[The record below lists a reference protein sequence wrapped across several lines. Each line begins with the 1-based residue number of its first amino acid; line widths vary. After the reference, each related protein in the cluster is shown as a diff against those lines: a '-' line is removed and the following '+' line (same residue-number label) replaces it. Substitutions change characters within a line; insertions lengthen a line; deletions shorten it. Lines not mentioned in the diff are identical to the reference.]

1 MLLNL
6 HVKNLALIEE
16 VDVDFEKGLIVL
28 TGETGAGKSLI
39 LGSVNIALGN
49 KASKDMIRK
58 GTDYSL
64 VELTFS
70 VSETCAKQ
78 LKKYDIYMEEDNIVT
93 VTRKISEGRSISKI
107 NGETVNIKTL
117 KNVMSLLIDIHGQ
130 HDHQSLLYTKNH
142 LDILDKFAKDSILEL
157 KEKIKEEYSK
167 YTKLIKKLEE
177 FNIDEGQKAREIEF
191 AEYEVNEIESANLKP
206 EEDVQV
212 EEEFKKLSNSKEIVS
227 ALSEIYNALS
237 YETAGGLGDIINKA
251 VMDINSIKGMDEKIS
266 QFQTELYDIDNL
278 CRELTSQIYDYNSG
292 MDFNPEYV
300 REVEERLDVINHLKL
315 KYGNSIE
322 EILRY
327 KEEKEEYLE
336 KLNNMTD
343 EMESVKNQISELE
356 GTLNNLCT
364 KLSEQRKKAAKEL
377 EVLVKQALV
386 DLNFIAVEF
395 EIQITRKESIGEN
408 GFDNVEFMISTNPG
422 ESVKPLVKVA
432 SGGELSRI
440 MLAIKSILATE
451 DDIDTLIFDEID
463 TGISGQTAMKVAE
476 KMAKITHDHNQVP
489 QAGLLP
495 GALPHARFRLPGPR
509 ARHPVGDRPPHHAV
523 HRVLKIGRHHRAAP
537 GAASCARC
545 VGRPDLGRG
554 NGAASGGHHRSRLQ
568 ARAAGSRGRLGRG
581 VLRRAHRGRPLQR
594 HVRVRPAA
602 CRARGHQ
609 PAGVHAARRRGG
621 ARLQRGRHRQPGHRP
636 GRLPVRQ
643 LRAGPQ

>member
-157 KEKIKEEYSK
+157 KEKIKEEYGK

-476 KMAKITHDHNQVP
+476 KMAKISRNHQVICISHLS
-489 QAGLLP
+489 QIAAMADSHYLIKKTADENSTTTSIKKLTRQQSIEELVRINGGSGITEAGLI
-495 GALPHARFRLPGPR
+495 HATEMKDM
-509 ARHPVGDRPPHHAV
+509 ADRTKSN
-523 HRVLKIGRHHRAAP
+523 LF
-537 GAASCARC
+537 
-545 VGRPDLGRG
+545 
-554 NGAASGGHHRSRLQ
+554 
-568 ARAAGSRGRLGRG
+568 
-581 VLRRAHRGRPLQR
+581 
-594 HVRVRPAA
+594 
-602 CRARGHQ
+602 
-609 PAGVHAARRRGG
+609 
-621 ARLQRGRHRQPGHRP
+621 
-636 GRLPVRQ
+636 
-643 LRAGPQ
+643 

>member
-78 LKKYDIYMEEDNIVT
+78 LKKYDIYMEEDNIIT
-93 VTRKISEGRSISKI
+93 VTRKISEGRSVSKI

-142 LDILDKFAKDSILEL
+142 LDILDKFAKDSVLEL
-157 KEKIKEEYSK
+157 KEQIKEEYSK

-212 EEEFKKLSNSKEIVS
+212 EEKFKKLSNSKEIVS

-315 KYGNSIE
+315 KYGNNIE

-476 KMAKITHDHNQVP
+476 KMAKISRNHQVICISHLS
-489 QAGLLP
+489 QIAAMEDSHYLIKKTADENSTTTSIKKLTRQQSIEELVRINGGSGITEAGLI
-495 GALPHARFRLPGPR
+495 HATEMKDM
-509 ARHPVGDRPPHHAV
+509 ADRTKSN
-523 HRVLKIGRHHRAAP
+523 LF
-537 GAASCARC
+537 
-545 VGRPDLGRG
+545 
-554 NGAASGGHHRSRLQ
+554 
-568 ARAAGSRGRLGRG
+568 
-581 VLRRAHRGRPLQR
+581 
-594 HVRVRPAA
+594 
-602 CRARGHQ
+602 
-609 PAGVHAARRRGG
+609 
-621 ARLQRGRHRQPGHRP
+621 
-636 GRLPVRQ
+636 
-643 LRAGPQ
+643 

>member
-327 KEEKEEYLE
+327 KEDKEEYLE

-476 KMAKITHDHNQVP
+476 KMAKISRNHQVICISHLS
-489 QAGLLP
+489 QIAAMADSHYLIKKTADENSTTTSIKKLTRQQSIEELVRINGGSGITEAGLI
-495 GALPHARFRLPGPR
+495 HATEMKDM
-509 ARHPVGDRPPHHAV
+509 ADRTKSN
-523 HRVLKIGRHHRAAP
+523 LF
-537 GAASCARC
+537 
-545 VGRPDLGRG
+545 
-554 NGAASGGHHRSRLQ
+554 
-568 ARAAGSRGRLGRG
+568 
-581 VLRRAHRGRPLQR
+581 
-594 HVRVRPAA
+594 
-602 CRARGHQ
+602 
-609 PAGVHAARRRGG
+609 
-621 ARLQRGRHRQPGHRP
+621 
-636 GRLPVRQ
+636 
-643 LRAGPQ
+643 

>member
-70 VSETCAKQ
+70 VSENCAKQ

-157 KEKIKEEYSK
+157 KEQIKEEYSK

-206 EEDVQV
+206 EEDIQV

-300 REVEERLDVINHLKL
+300 REVEERLNVINHLKL

-356 GTLNNLCT
+356 VTLNNLCT

-476 KMAKITHDHNQVP
+476 KMAKISRNHQVICISHLS
-489 QAGLLP
+489 QIAAMADSHYLIKKTADENSTTTSIKKLTRQQSIEELVRINGGSGITEAGLI
-495 GALPHARFRLPGPR
+495 HATEMKDM
-509 ARHPVGDRPPHHAV
+509 ADRTKSN
-523 HRVLKIGRHHRAAP
+523 LF
-537 GAASCARC
+537 
-545 VGRPDLGRG
+545 
-554 NGAASGGHHRSRLQ
+554 
-568 ARAAGSRGRLGRG
+568 
-581 VLRRAHRGRPLQR
+581 
-594 HVRVRPAA
+594 
-602 CRARGHQ
+602 
-609 PAGVHAARRRGG
+609 
-621 ARLQRGRHRQPGHRP
+621 
-636 GRLPVRQ
+636 
-643 LRAGPQ
+643 

>member
-70 VSETCAKQ
+70 VSENCAKQ
-78 LKKYDIYMEEDNIVT
+78 LKKYDIYMEEDNIIT

-157 KEKIKEEYSK
+157 KEQIKEEYSK
-167 YTKLIKKLEE
+167 YTKLIKNLEE
-177 FNIDEGQKAREIEF
+177 FNIDEGQKARKIEF

-395 EIQITRKESIGEN
+395 EIQIKRKESIGEN

-476 KMAKITHDHNQVP
+476 KMAKISRNHQVICISHLS
-489 QAGLLP
+489 QIAAMADSHYLIKKTADENSTTTSIKKLTRQQSIEELVRINGGSGITEAGLI
-495 GALPHARFRLPGPR
+495 HATEMKDM
-509 ARHPVGDRPPHHAV
+509 ADRTKSN
-523 HRVLKIGRHHRAAP
+523 LF
-537 GAASCARC
+537 
-545 VGRPDLGRG
+545 
-554 NGAASGGHHRSRLQ
+554 
-568 ARAAGSRGRLGRG
+568 
-581 VLRRAHRGRPLQR
+581 
-594 HVRVRPAA
+594 
-602 CRARGHQ
+602 
-609 PAGVHAARRRGG
+609 
-621 ARLQRGRHRQPGHRP
+621 
-636 GRLPVRQ
+636 
-643 LRAGPQ
+643 

>member
-1 MLLNL
+1 LEIYNYLKYRKEENMLLNL

-157 KEKIKEEYSK
+157 KEQIKEEYSK

-300 REVEERLDVINHLKL
+300 RKVEERLDVINHLKL

-476 KMAKITHDHNQVP
+476 KMAKISRNHQVICISHLS
-489 QAGLLP
+489 QIAAMADSHYLIKKTADQNSTTTSIKKLTRQQSIEELVRINGGSGITEAGLI
-495 GALPHARFRLPGPR
+495 HATEMKDM
-509 ARHPVGDRPPHHAV
+509 ADRTKSN
-523 HRVLKIGRHHRAAP
+523 LF
-537 GAASCARC
+537 
-545 VGRPDLGRG
+545 
-554 NGAASGGHHRSRLQ
+554 
-568 ARAAGSRGRLGRG
+568 
-581 VLRRAHRGRPLQR
+581 
-594 HVRVRPAA
+594 
-602 CRARGHQ
+602 
-609 PAGVHAARRRGG
+609 
-621 ARLQRGRHRQPGHRP
+621 
-636 GRLPVRQ
+636 
-643 LRAGPQ
+643 

>member
-78 LKKYDIYMEEDNIVT
+78 LKKYDIYMEEDNIIT

-157 KEKIKEEYSK
+157 KEMIKEEYSK

-251 VMDINSIKGMDEKIS
+251 VMDINSIKEMDEKIS

-476 KMAKITHDHNQVP
+476 KMAKISRNHQVICISHLS
-489 QAGLLP
+489 QIAAMADSHYLIKKTADENSTTTSIKKLTRQQSIEELVRINGGSGITEAGLI
-495 GALPHARFRLPGPR
+495 HATEMKDM
-509 ARHPVGDRPPHHAV
+509 ADRTKSN
-523 HRVLKIGRHHRAAP
+523 LF
-537 GAASCARC
+537 
-545 VGRPDLGRG
+545 
-554 NGAASGGHHRSRLQ
+554 
-568 ARAAGSRGRLGRG
+568 
-581 VLRRAHRGRPLQR
+581 
-594 HVRVRPAA
+594 
-602 CRARGHQ
+602 
-609 PAGVHAARRRGG
+609 
-621 ARLQRGRHRQPGHRP
+621 
-636 GRLPVRQ
+636 
-643 LRAGPQ
+643 

>member
-157 KEKIKEEYSK
+157 KEQIKEEYSK

-300 REVEERLDVINHLKL
+300 RKVEERLDVINHLKL

-476 KMAKITHDHNQVP
+476 KMAKISRNHQVICISHLS
-489 QAGLLP
+489 QIAAMADSHYLIKKTADENSTTTSIKKLTRQQSIEELVRINGGSGITEAGLI
-495 GALPHARFRLPGPR
+495 HATEMKDM
-509 ARHPVGDRPPHHAV
+509 ADRTKSN
-523 HRVLKIGRHHRAAP
+523 LF
-537 GAASCARC
+537 
-545 VGRPDLGRG
+545 
-554 NGAASGGHHRSRLQ
+554 
-568 ARAAGSRGRLGRG
+568 
-581 VLRRAHRGRPLQR
+581 
-594 HVRVRPAA
+594 
-602 CRARGHQ
+602 
-609 PAGVHAARRRGG
+609 
-621 ARLQRGRHRQPGHRP
+621 
-636 GRLPVRQ
+636 
-643 LRAGPQ
+643 

>member
-70 VSETCAKQ
+70 VSENCAKQ

-93 VTRKISEGRSISKI
+93 VTRKISEGRSVSKI

-476 KMAKITHDHNQVP
+476 KMAKISRNHQVICISHLS
-489 QAGLLP
+489 QIAAMADSHYLIKKTADENSTTTSIKKLTRQQSIEELVRINGGSGITEAGLI
-495 GALPHARFRLPGPR
+495 HATEMKDM
-509 ARHPVGDRPPHHAV
+509 ADRTKSN
-523 HRVLKIGRHHRAAP
+523 LF
-537 GAASCARC
+537 
-545 VGRPDLGRG
+545 
-554 NGAASGGHHRSRLQ
+554 
-568 ARAAGSRGRLGRG
+568 
-581 VLRRAHRGRPLQR
+581 
-594 HVRVRPAA
+594 
-602 CRARGHQ
+602 
-609 PAGVHAARRRGG
+609 
-621 ARLQRGRHRQPGHRP
+621 
-636 GRLPVRQ
+636 
-643 LRAGPQ
+643 

>member
-70 VSETCAKQ
+70 VSENCAKQ
-78 LKKYDIYMEEDNIVT
+78 LKKYDIYMEEDNIIT

-157 KEKIKEEYSK
+157 KEQIKEEYSK

-315 KYGNSIE
+315 KYGNNIE

-451 DDIDTLIFDEID
+451 DYIDTLIFDEID

-476 KMAKITHDHNQVP
+476 KMAKISRNHQVICISHLS
-489 QAGLLP
+489 QIAAMADSHYLIKKTADENSTTTSIKKLTRRQSIEELVRINGGTGITEAGLI
-495 GALPHARFRLPGPR
+495 HATEMKDM
-509 ARHPVGDRPPHHAV
+509 ADRTKSN
-523 HRVLKIGRHHRAAP
+523 LF
-537 GAASCARC
+537 
-545 VGRPDLGRG
+545 
-554 NGAASGGHHRSRLQ
+554 
-568 ARAAGSRGRLGRG
+568 
-581 VLRRAHRGRPLQR
+581 
-594 HVRVRPAA
+594 
-602 CRARGHQ
+602 
-609 PAGVHAARRRGG
+609 
-621 ARLQRGRHRQPGHRP
+621 
-636 GRLPVRQ
+636 
-643 LRAGPQ
+643 

>member
-70 VSETCAKQ
+70 VSENCAKQ

-292 MDFNPEYV
+292 MYFNPEYV

-476 KMAKITHDHNQVP
+476 KMAKISRNHQVICISHLS
-489 QAGLLP
+489 QIAAMADSHYLIKKTADENSTTTSIKKLTRQQSIEELVRINGGSGITEAGLI
-495 GALPHARFRLPGPR
+495 HATEMKDM
-509 ARHPVGDRPPHHAV
+509 ADRTKSN
-523 HRVLKIGRHHRAAP
+523 LF
-537 GAASCARC
+537 
-545 VGRPDLGRG
+545 
-554 NGAASGGHHRSRLQ
+554 
-568 ARAAGSRGRLGRG
+568 
-581 VLRRAHRGRPLQR
+581 
-594 HVRVRPAA
+594 
-602 CRARGHQ
+602 
-609 PAGVHAARRRGG
+609 
-621 ARLQRGRHRQPGHRP
+621 
-636 GRLPVRQ
+636 
-643 LRAGPQ
+643 

>member
-70 VSETCAKQ
+70 VSENCAKQ

-157 KEKIKEEYSK
+157 KEQIKEEYSK

-364 KLSEQRKKAAKEL
+364 KLSEQRKKSAKEL

-476 KMAKITHDHNQVP
+476 KMAKISRNHQVICISHLS
-489 QAGLLP
+489 QIAAMADSHYLIKKTADENSTTTSIKKLTRQQSIEELVRINGGSGITEAGLI
-495 GALPHARFRLPGPR
+495 HATEMKDM
-509 ARHPVGDRPPHHAV
+509 ADRTKSN
-523 HRVLKIGRHHRAAP
+523 LF
-537 GAASCARC
+537 
-545 VGRPDLGRG
+545 
-554 NGAASGGHHRSRLQ
+554 
-568 ARAAGSRGRLGRG
+568 
-581 VLRRAHRGRPLQR
+581 
-594 HVRVRPAA
+594 
-602 CRARGHQ
+602 
-609 PAGVHAARRRGG
+609 
-621 ARLQRGRHRQPGHRP
+621 
-636 GRLPVRQ
+636 
-643 LRAGPQ
+643 

>member
-70 VSETCAKQ
+70 VSENCAKQ

-157 KEKIKEEYSK
+157 KEQIKEEYSK

-476 KMAKITHDHNQVP
+476 KMAKISRNHQVICISHLS
-489 QAGLLP
+489 QIAAMAGSHYLIKKTADENSTTTSIKKLTRRHSIEELVRINGGTGITEAGLI
-495 GALPHARFRLPGPR
+495 HATEMKDM
-509 ARHPVGDRPPHHAV
+509 ADRTKSN
-523 HRVLKIGRHHRAAP
+523 LF
-537 GAASCARC
+537 
-545 VGRPDLGRG
+545 
-554 NGAASGGHHRSRLQ
+554 
-568 ARAAGSRGRLGRG
+568 
-581 VLRRAHRGRPLQR
+581 
-594 HVRVRPAA
+594 
-602 CRARGHQ
+602 
-609 PAGVHAARRRGG
+609 
-621 ARLQRGRHRQPGHRP
+621 
-636 GRLPVRQ
+636 
-643 LRAGPQ
+643 

>member
-6 HVKNLALIEE
+6 RVKNLALIEE

-70 VSETCAKQ
+70 VSENCAKQ

-157 KEKIKEEYSK
+157 KEQIKEEYSK

-237 YETAGGLGDIINKA
+237 YETAGGLGDIINKT

-476 KMAKITHDHNQVP
+476 KMAKISRNHQVICISHLS
-489 QAGLLP
+489 QIAAMADSHYLIKKTADENSTTTSIKKLTRQQSIEELVRINGGSGITEAGLI
-495 GALPHARFRLPGPR
+495 HATEMKDM
-509 ARHPVGDRPPHHAV
+509 ADRTKSN
-523 HRVLKIGRHHRAAP
+523 LF
-537 GAASCARC
+537 
-545 VGRPDLGRG
+545 
-554 NGAASGGHHRSRLQ
+554 
-568 ARAAGSRGRLGRG
+568 
-581 VLRRAHRGRPLQR
+581 
-594 HVRVRPAA
+594 
-602 CRARGHQ
+602 
-609 PAGVHAARRRGG
+609 
-621 ARLQRGRHRQPGHRP
+621 
-636 GRLPVRQ
+636 
-643 LRAGPQ
+643 

>member
-70 VSETCAKQ
+70 VSENCAKQ
-78 LKKYDIYMEEDNIVT
+78 LKKYDIYMEEDNIIT
-93 VTRKISEGRSISKI
+93 VTRKISKGRSISKI

-157 KEKIKEEYSK
+157 KEQIKEEYSK

-292 MDFNPEYV
+292 MDFNSEYV

-476 KMAKITHDHNQVP
+476 KMAKISRNHQVICISHLS
-489 QAGLLP
+489 QIAAMADSHYLIKKTADENSTTTSIKKLTRQQSIEELVRINGGSGITEAGLI
-495 GALPHARFRLPGPR
+495 HATEMKDM
-509 ARHPVGDRPPHHAV
+509 ADRTTSN
-523 HRVLKIGRHHRAAP
+523 LF
-537 GAASCARC
+537 
-545 VGRPDLGRG
+545 
-554 NGAASGGHHRSRLQ
+554 
-568 ARAAGSRGRLGRG
+568 
-581 VLRRAHRGRPLQR
+581 
-594 HVRVRPAA
+594 
-602 CRARGHQ
+602 
-609 PAGVHAARRRGG
+609 
-621 ARLQRGRHRQPGHRP
+621 
-636 GRLPVRQ
+636 
-643 LRAGPQ
+643 

>member
-64 VELTFS
+64 VELSFS
-70 VSETCAKQ
+70 VSENCAKQ

-157 KEKIKEEYSK
+157 KEQIKEEYSK
-167 YTKLIKKLEE
+167 YIKLIKKLEE

-386 DLNFIAVEF
+386 DLNFIAVEY

-476 KMAKITHDHNQVP
+476 KMAKISRNHQVICISHLS
-489 QAGLLP
+489 QIAAMADSHYLIKKTADENSTTTSIKKLTRQQSIEELVRINGGSGITEAGLI
-495 GALPHARFRLPGPR
+495 HATEMKDM
-509 ARHPVGDRPPHHAV
+509 ADRTKSN
-523 HRVLKIGRHHRAAP
+523 LF
-537 GAASCARC
+537 
-545 VGRPDLGRG
+545 
-554 NGAASGGHHRSRLQ
+554 
-568 ARAAGSRGRLGRG
+568 
-581 VLRRAHRGRPLQR
+581 
-594 HVRVRPAA
+594 
-602 CRARGHQ
+602 
-609 PAGVHAARRRGG
+609 
-621 ARLQRGRHRQPGHRP
+621 
-636 GRLPVRQ
+636 
-643 LRAGPQ
+643 

>member
-78 LKKYDIYMEEDNIVT
+78 LKKYDIYMEEDNIIT
-93 VTRKISEGRSISKI
+93 VTRKISEGRSVSKI

-142 LDILDKFAKDSILEL
+142 LDILDKFAKDSVLEL
-157 KEKIKEEYSK
+157 KEQIKEEYSK

-212 EEEFKKLSNSKEIVS
+212 EEKFKKLSNSKEIVS
-227 ALSEIYNALS
+227 ALSEIYNTLS

-315 KYGNSIE
+315 KYGNNIE

-476 KMAKITHDHNQVP
+476 KMAKISRNHQVICISHLS
-489 QAGLLP
+489 QIAAMADSHYLIKKTADENSTTTSIKKLTRQQSIEELVRINGGSGITEAGLI
-495 GALPHARFRLPGPR
+495 HATEMKDM
-509 ARHPVGDRPPHHAV
+509 ADRTKSN
-523 HRVLKIGRHHRAAP
+523 LF
-537 GAASCARC
+537 
-545 VGRPDLGRG
+545 
-554 NGAASGGHHRSRLQ
+554 
-568 ARAAGSRGRLGRG
+568 
-581 VLRRAHRGRPLQR
+581 
-594 HVRVRPAA
+594 
-602 CRARGHQ
+602 
-609 PAGVHAARRRGG
+609 
-621 ARLQRGRHRQPGHRP
+621 
-636 GRLPVRQ
+636 
-643 LRAGPQ
+643 

>member
-70 VSETCAKQ
+70 VSENCAKQ

-142 LDILDKFAKDSILEL
+142 LDILDKFAKDSISEL
-157 KEKIKEEYSK
+157 KEQIKEEYSK

-336 KLNNMTD
+336 KLKNMTD

-386 DLNFIAVEF
+386 DLNFISVEF

-422 ESVKPLVKVA
+422 ESVKPLAKVA

-476 KMAKITHDHNQVP
+476 KMAKISRNHQVICISHLS
-489 QAGLLP
+489 QIAAMADSHYLIKKTADENSTTTSIKKLTRQQSIEELVRINGGSGITEAGLI
-495 GALPHARFRLPGPR
+495 HATEMKDM
-509 ARHPVGDRPPHHAV
+509 ADRTKSN
-523 HRVLKIGRHHRAAP
+523 LF
-537 GAASCARC
+537 
-545 VGRPDLGRG
+545 
-554 NGAASGGHHRSRLQ
+554 
-568 ARAAGSRGRLGRG
+568 
-581 VLRRAHRGRPLQR
+581 
-594 HVRVRPAA
+594 
-602 CRARGHQ
+602 
-609 PAGVHAARRRGG
+609 
-621 ARLQRGRHRQPGHRP
+621 
-636 GRLPVRQ
+636 
-643 LRAGPQ
+643 

>member
-70 VSETCAKQ
+70 VSENCAKQ

-356 GTLNNLCT
+356 ATLNNLCT

-476 KMAKITHDHNQVP
+476 KMAKISRNHQVICISHLS
-489 QAGLLP
+489 QIAAMADSHYLIKKTADENSTTTSIKKLTRQQSIEELVRINGGTGITEAGLI
-495 GALPHARFRLPGPR
+495 HATEMKDM
-509 ARHPVGDRPPHHAV
+509 ADRTKSN
-523 HRVLKIGRHHRAAP
+523 LF
-537 GAASCARC
+537 
-545 VGRPDLGRG
+545 
-554 NGAASGGHHRSRLQ
+554 
-568 ARAAGSRGRLGRG
+568 
-581 VLRRAHRGRPLQR
+581 
-594 HVRVRPAA
+594 
-602 CRARGHQ
+602 
-609 PAGVHAARRRGG
+609 
-621 ARLQRGRHRQPGHRP
+621 
-636 GRLPVRQ
+636 
-643 LRAGPQ
+643 

>member
-78 LKKYDIYMEEDNIVT
+78 LKKYDIYMEEDNIVI

-157 KEKIKEEYSK
+157 KEQIKEEYSK

-251 VMDINSIKGMDEKIS
+251 VIDINSIKGMDEKIS

-315 KYGNSIE
+315 KYGNNIE

-476 KMAKITHDHNQVP
+476 KMAKISRNHQVICISHLS
-489 QAGLLP
+489 QIAAMADSHYLIKKTADENSTTTSIKKLTRQQSIEELVRINGGSGITEAGLI
-495 GALPHARFRLPGPR
+495 HATEMKDM
-509 ARHPVGDRPPHHAV
+509 ADRTKSN
-523 HRVLKIGRHHRAAP
+523 LF
-537 GAASCARC
+537 
-545 VGRPDLGRG
+545 
-554 NGAASGGHHRSRLQ
+554 
-568 ARAAGSRGRLGRG
+568 
-581 VLRRAHRGRPLQR
+581 
-594 HVRVRPAA
+594 
-602 CRARGHQ
+602 
-609 PAGVHAARRRGG
+609 
-621 ARLQRGRHRQPGHRP
+621 
-636 GRLPVRQ
+636 
-643 LRAGPQ
+643 

>member
-70 VSETCAKQ
+70 VSENCAKQ

-142 LDILDKFAKDSILEL
+142 LDILDKFAKDSISEL
-157 KEKIKEEYSK
+157 KEQIKEEYSK

-251 VMDINSIKGMDEKIS
+251 VMVINSIKGMDEKIS

-476 KMAKITHDHNQVP
+476 KMAKISRNHQVICISHLS
-489 QAGLLP
+489 QIAAMADSHYLIKKTADENSTTTSIKKLTRQQSIEELLRINGGSGITEAGLI
-495 GALPHARFRLPGPR
+495 HATEMKDM
-509 ARHPVGDRPPHHAV
+509 ADRTKSN
-523 HRVLKIGRHHRAAP
+523 LF
-537 GAASCARC
+537 
-545 VGRPDLGRG
+545 
-554 NGAASGGHHRSRLQ
+554 
-568 ARAAGSRGRLGRG
+568 
-581 VLRRAHRGRPLQR
+581 
-594 HVRVRPAA
+594 
-602 CRARGHQ
+602 
-609 PAGVHAARRRGG
+609 
-621 ARLQRGRHRQPGHRP
+621 
-636 GRLPVRQ
+636 
-643 LRAGPQ
+643 

>member
-6 HVKNLALIEE
+6 HVKNLALIKE

-70 VSETCAKQ
+70 VSENCAKQ

-157 KEKIKEEYSK
+157 KEQIKEEYSK

-315 KYGNSIE
+315 KYGNNIE

-408 GFDNVEFMISTNPG
+408 GFDNVEFMISTNLG

-476 KMAKITHDHNQVP
+476 KMAKISRNHQVICISHLS
-489 QAGLLP
+489 QIAAMADSHYLIKKTADENSTTTSIKKLTRQQSIEELVRINGGSGITEAGLI
-495 GALPHARFRLPGPR
+495 HATEMKDM
-509 ARHPVGDRPPHHAV
+509 ADRTKSN
-523 HRVLKIGRHHRAAP
+523 LF
-537 GAASCARC
+537 
-545 VGRPDLGRG
+545 
-554 NGAASGGHHRSRLQ
+554 
-568 ARAAGSRGRLGRG
+568 
-581 VLRRAHRGRPLQR
+581 
-594 HVRVRPAA
+594 
-602 CRARGHQ
+602 
-609 PAGVHAARRRGG
+609 
-621 ARLQRGRHRQPGHRP
+621 
-636 GRLPVRQ
+636 
-643 LRAGPQ
+643 

>member
-78 LKKYDIYMEEDNIVT
+78 LKKYDIYMEEDNIIT

-476 KMAKITHDHNQVP
+476 KMAKISRNHQVICISHLS
-489 QAGLLP
+489 QIAAMADSHYLIKKTADENSTTTSIKKLTRQQSIEELVRINGGSGITEAGLI
-495 GALPHARFRLPGPR
+495 HATEMKDM
-509 ARHPVGDRPPHHAV
+509 ADRTKSN
-523 HRVLKIGRHHRAAP
+523 LF
-537 GAASCARC
+537 
-545 VGRPDLGRG
+545 
-554 NGAASGGHHRSRLQ
+554 
-568 ARAAGSRGRLGRG
+568 
-581 VLRRAHRGRPLQR
+581 
-594 HVRVRPAA
+594 
-602 CRARGHQ
+602 
-609 PAGVHAARRRGG
+609 
-621 ARLQRGRHRQPGHRP
+621 
-636 GRLPVRQ
+636 
-643 LRAGPQ
+643 

>member
-70 VSETCAKQ
+70 VSENCAKK
-78 LKKYDIYMEEDNIVT
+78 LKKYDIYMEEDNIIT

-157 KEKIKEEYSK
+157 KEQIKEEYSK

-315 KYGNSIE
+315 KYGNNIE

-476 KMAKITHDHNQVP
+476 KMAKISRNHQVICISHLS
-489 QAGLLP
+489 QIAAMADSHYLIKKTADENSTTTSIKKLTRRQSIEELVRINGGTGITEAGLI
-495 GALPHARFRLPGPR
+495 HATEMKDM
-509 ARHPVGDRPPHHAV
+509 ADRTKSN
-523 HRVLKIGRHHRAAP
+523 LF
-537 GAASCARC
+537 
-545 VGRPDLGRG
+545 
-554 NGAASGGHHRSRLQ
+554 
-568 ARAAGSRGRLGRG
+568 
-581 VLRRAHRGRPLQR
+581 
-594 HVRVRPAA
+594 
-602 CRARGHQ
+602 
-609 PAGVHAARRRGG
+609 
-621 ARLQRGRHRQPGHRP
+621 
-636 GRLPVRQ
+636 
-643 LRAGPQ
+643 

>member
-70 VSETCAKQ
+70 VSENCAKQ

-377 EVLVKQALV
+377 KVLVKQALV

-476 KMAKITHDHNQVP
+476 KMAKISRNHQVICISHLS
-489 QAGLLP
+489 QIAAMADSHYLIKKTADENSTTTSIKKLTRQQSIEELVRINGGSGITEAGLI
-495 GALPHARFRLPGPR
+495 HATEMKDM
-509 ARHPVGDRPPHHAV
+509 ADRTKSN
-523 HRVLKIGRHHRAAP
+523 LF
-537 GAASCARC
+537 
-545 VGRPDLGRG
+545 
-554 NGAASGGHHRSRLQ
+554 
-568 ARAAGSRGRLGRG
+568 
-581 VLRRAHRGRPLQR
+581 
-594 HVRVRPAA
+594 
-602 CRARGHQ
+602 
-609 PAGVHAARRRGG
+609 
-621 ARLQRGRHRQPGHRP
+621 
-636 GRLPVRQ
+636 
-643 LRAGPQ
+643 

>member
-58 GTDYSL
+58 GTNYSL

-70 VSETCAKQ
+70 VSENCAKQ

-93 VTRKISEGRSISKI
+93 VIRKISEGRSISKI

-142 LDILDKFAKDSILEL
+142 LDILDKFARDYILEL
-157 KEKIKEEYSK
+157 KEQIKEEYSK

-251 VMDINSIKGMDEKIS
+251 VMDINSIKEMDEKIS

-356 GTLNNLCT
+356 VTLNNLCT

-476 KMAKITHDHNQVP
+476 KMAKISRNHQVICISHLS
-489 QAGLLP
+489 QIAAMADSHYLIKKTADENSTTTSIKKLTRQQSIEELVRINGGSGITEAGLI
-495 GALPHARFRLPGPR
+495 HATEMKDM
-509 ARHPVGDRPPHHAV
+509 ADRTKSN
-523 HRVLKIGRHHRAAP
+523 LF
-537 GAASCARC
+537 
-545 VGRPDLGRG
+545 
-554 NGAASGGHHRSRLQ
+554 
-568 ARAAGSRGRLGRG
+568 
-581 VLRRAHRGRPLQR
+581 
-594 HVRVRPAA
+594 
-602 CRARGHQ
+602 
-609 PAGVHAARRRGG
+609 
-621 ARLQRGRHRQPGHRP
+621 
-636 GRLPVRQ
+636 
-643 LRAGPQ
+643 

>member
-78 LKKYDIYMEEDNIVT
+78 LKKYDIYMEEDNIIT

-315 KYGNSIE
+315 KYGNNIE

-476 KMAKITHDHNQVP
+476 KMAKISRNHQVICISHLS
-489 QAGLLP
+489 QIAAMADSHYLIKKTADENSTTTSIKKLTRQQSIEELVRINGGSGITEAGLI
-495 GALPHARFRLPGPR
+495 HATEMKDM
-509 ARHPVGDRPPHHAV
+509 ADRTKSN
-523 HRVLKIGRHHRAAP
+523 LF
-537 GAASCARC
+537 
-545 VGRPDLGRG
+545 
-554 NGAASGGHHRSRLQ
+554 
-568 ARAAGSRGRLGRG
+568 
-581 VLRRAHRGRPLQR
+581 
-594 HVRVRPAA
+594 
-602 CRARGHQ
+602 
-609 PAGVHAARRRGG
+609 
-621 ARLQRGRHRQPGHRP
+621 
-636 GRLPVRQ
+636 
-643 LRAGPQ
+643 

>member
-70 VSETCAKQ
+70 VSENCAKQ
-78 LKKYDIYMEEDNIVT
+78 LKKYDIYMEEDNIIT

-157 KEKIKEEYSK
+157 KEQIKEEYSK

-177 FNIDEGQKAREIEF
+177 FNIDEGQKTREIEF

-315 KYGNSIE
+315 KYGNNIE

-476 KMAKITHDHNQVP
+476 KMAKISRNHQVICISHLS
-489 QAGLLP
+489 QIAAMADSHYLIKKTADENSTTTSIKKLTRQQSIEELVRINGGSGITEAGLI
-495 GALPHARFRLPGPR
+495 HATEMKDM
-509 ARHPVGDRPPHHAV
+509 ADRTKSN
-523 HRVLKIGRHHRAAP
+523 LF
-537 GAASCARC
+537 
-545 VGRPDLGRG
+545 
-554 NGAASGGHHRSRLQ
+554 
-568 ARAAGSRGRLGRG
+568 
-581 VLRRAHRGRPLQR
+581 
-594 HVRVRPAA
+594 
-602 CRARGHQ
+602 
-609 PAGVHAARRRGG
+609 
-621 ARLQRGRHRQPGHRP
+621 
-636 GRLPVRQ
+636 
-643 LRAGPQ
+643 

>member
-78 LKKYDIYMEEDNIVT
+78 LKKYDIYMEEDNIIT

-476 KMAKITHDHNQVP
+476 KMAKISRNHQVICISHLS
-489 QAGLLP
+489 QIAAMADSHYLIKKTADENSTTTSIKKLTRQHSIEELVRINGGSGITEAGLI
-495 GALPHARFRLPGPR
+495 HATEMKDM
-509 ARHPVGDRPPHHAV
+509 ADRTKSN
-523 HRVLKIGRHHRAAP
+523 LF
-537 GAASCARC
+537 
-545 VGRPDLGRG
+545 
-554 NGAASGGHHRSRLQ
+554 
-568 ARAAGSRGRLGRG
+568 
-581 VLRRAHRGRPLQR
+581 
-594 HVRVRPAA
+594 
-602 CRARGHQ
+602 
-609 PAGVHAARRRGG
+609 
-621 ARLQRGRHRQPGHRP
+621 
-636 GRLPVRQ
+636 
-643 LRAGPQ
+643 

>member
-70 VSETCAKQ
+70 VSENCAKQ
-78 LKKYDIYMEEDNIVT
+78 LKKYDIYMEEDNIIT

-157 KEKIKEEYSK
+157 KEQIKEEYSK

-300 REVEERLDVINHLKL
+300 RKVEERLDVINHLKL
-315 KYGNSIE
+315 KYGNNIE

-476 KMAKITHDHNQVP
+476 KMAKISRNHQVICISHLS
-489 QAGLLP
+489 QIAAMADSHYLIKKTADENSTTTSIKKLTRRQSIEELVRINGGTGITEAGLI
-495 GALPHARFRLPGPR
+495 HATEMKDM
-509 ARHPVGDRPPHHAV
+509 ADRTKSN
-523 HRVLKIGRHHRAAP
+523 LF
-537 GAASCARC
+537 
-545 VGRPDLGRG
+545 
-554 NGAASGGHHRSRLQ
+554 
-568 ARAAGSRGRLGRG
+568 
-581 VLRRAHRGRPLQR
+581 
-594 HVRVRPAA
+594 
-602 CRARGHQ
+602 
-609 PAGVHAARRRGG
+609 
-621 ARLQRGRHRQPGHRP
+621 
-636 GRLPVRQ
+636 
-643 LRAGPQ
+643 

>member
-70 VSETCAKQ
+70 VSENCAKQ

-157 KEKIKEEYSK
+157 KEQIKEEYSK

-315 KYGNSIE
+315 KYGNNIE

-377 EVLVKQALV
+377 EVFVKQALV

-476 KMAKITHDHNQVP
+476 KMAKISRNHQVICISHLS
-489 QAGLLP
+489 QIAAMADSHYLIKKTADENSTTTSIKKLTRQQSIEELVRINGGSGITEAGLI
-495 GALPHARFRLPGPR
+495 HATEMKDM
-509 ARHPVGDRPPHHAV
+509 ADRTKSN
-523 HRVLKIGRHHRAAP
+523 LF
-537 GAASCARC
+537 
-545 VGRPDLGRG
+545 
-554 NGAASGGHHRSRLQ
+554 
-568 ARAAGSRGRLGRG
+568 
-581 VLRRAHRGRPLQR
+581 
-594 HVRVRPAA
+594 
-602 CRARGHQ
+602 
-609 PAGVHAARRRGG
+609 
-621 ARLQRGRHRQPGHRP
+621 
-636 GRLPVRQ
+636 
-643 LRAGPQ
+643 

>member
-70 VSETCAKQ
+70 VSENCAKQ

-142 LDILDKFAKDSILEL
+142 LDILDKFAKDSISEL
-157 KEKIKEEYSK
+157 KEQIKEEYSK

-408 GFDNVEFMISTNPG
+408 GFDNVEFMISTNLG

-476 KMAKITHDHNQVP
+476 KMAKISRNHQVICISHLS
-489 QAGLLP
+489 QIAAMADSHYLIKKTADENSTTTSIKKLTRQQSIEELLRINGGSGITEAGLI
-495 GALPHARFRLPGPR
+495 HATEMKDM
-509 ARHPVGDRPPHHAV
+509 ADRTKSN
-523 HRVLKIGRHHRAAP
+523 LF
-537 GAASCARC
+537 
-545 VGRPDLGRG
+545 
-554 NGAASGGHHRSRLQ
+554 
-568 ARAAGSRGRLGRG
+568 
-581 VLRRAHRGRPLQR
+581 
-594 HVRVRPAA
+594 
-602 CRARGHQ
+602 
-609 PAGVHAARRRGG
+609 
-621 ARLQRGRHRQPGHRP
+621 
-636 GRLPVRQ
+636 
-643 LRAGPQ
+643 

>member
-78 LKKYDIYMEEDNIVT
+78 LKKYDIYMEEDNIIT

-315 KYGNSIE
+315 KYGNNIE

-476 KMAKITHDHNQVP
+476 KMAKISRNHQVICISHLS
-489 QAGLLP
+489 QIAAMADSHYLIKKTADENSTTTSIKKLTRRQSIEELVRINGGTGITEAGLI
-495 GALPHARFRLPGPR
+495 HATEMKDM
-509 ARHPVGDRPPHHAV
+509 ADRTKSN
-523 HRVLKIGRHHRAAP
+523 LF
-537 GAASCARC
+537 
-545 VGRPDLGRG
+545 
-554 NGAASGGHHRSRLQ
+554 
-568 ARAAGSRGRLGRG
+568 
-581 VLRRAHRGRPLQR
+581 
-594 HVRVRPAA
+594 
-602 CRARGHQ
+602 
-609 PAGVHAARRRGG
+609 
-621 ARLQRGRHRQPGHRP
+621 
-636 GRLPVRQ
+636 
-643 LRAGPQ
+643 

>member
-78 LKKYDIYMEEDNIVT
+78 LKKYDIYMEEDNIIT

-142 LDILDKFAKDSILEL
+142 LDILDKFAKNSILEL
-157 KEKIKEEYSK
+157 KEQIKEEYSK

-476 KMAKITHDHNQVP
+476 KMAKISRNHQVICISHLS
-489 QAGLLP
+489 QIAAMADSHYLIKKTADENSTTTSIKKLTRQQSIEELVRINGGSGITEAGLI
-495 GALPHARFRLPGPR
+495 HATEMKDM
-509 ARHPVGDRPPHHAV
+509 ADRTKSN
-523 HRVLKIGRHHRAAP
+523 LF
-537 GAASCARC
+537 
-545 VGRPDLGRG
+545 
-554 NGAASGGHHRSRLQ
+554 
-568 ARAAGSRGRLGRG
+568 
-581 VLRRAHRGRPLQR
+581 
-594 HVRVRPAA
+594 
-602 CRARGHQ
+602 
-609 PAGVHAARRRGG
+609 
-621 ARLQRGRHRQPGHRP
+621 
-636 GRLPVRQ
+636 
-643 LRAGPQ
+643 

>member
-70 VSETCAKQ
+70 VSENCAKQ
-78 LKKYDIYMEEDNIVT
+78 LKKYDIYMEEDNIIT

-157 KEKIKEEYSK
+157 KEQIKEEYSK

-315 KYGNSIE
+315 KYGNNIE

-476 KMAKITHDHNQVP
+476 KMAKISRNHQVICISHLS
-489 QAGLLP
+489 QIAAMADSHYLIKKTADENSTTTSIKKLTRQQSIEELVRINGGTGITEAGLI
-495 GALPHARFRLPGPR
+495 HATEMKDM
-509 ARHPVGDRPPHHAV
+509 ADRTKSN
-523 HRVLKIGRHHRAAP
+523 LF
-537 GAASCARC
+537 
-545 VGRPDLGRG
+545 
-554 NGAASGGHHRSRLQ
+554 
-568 ARAAGSRGRLGRG
+568 
-581 VLRRAHRGRPLQR
+581 
-594 HVRVRPAA
+594 
-602 CRARGHQ
+602 
-609 PAGVHAARRRGG
+609 
-621 ARLQRGRHRQPGHRP
+621 
-636 GRLPVRQ
+636 
-643 LRAGPQ
+643 

>member
-70 VSETCAKQ
+70 VSENCAKQ

-157 KEKIKEEYSK
+157 KEQIKEEYSK

-292 MDFNPEYV
+292 MDFNPESV

-422 ESVKPLVKVA
+422 ESVKPLAKVA

-476 KMAKITHDHNQVP
+476 KMAKISRNHQVICISHLS
-489 QAGLLP
+489 QIAAMADSHYLIKKTADENSTTTSIKKLTRQQSIEELVRINGGSGITEAGLI
-495 GALPHARFRLPGPR
+495 HATEMKDM
-509 ARHPVGDRPPHHAV
+509 ADRTKSN
-523 HRVLKIGRHHRAAP
+523 LF
-537 GAASCARC
+537 
-545 VGRPDLGRG
+545 
-554 NGAASGGHHRSRLQ
+554 
-568 ARAAGSRGRLGRG
+568 
-581 VLRRAHRGRPLQR
+581 
-594 HVRVRPAA
+594 
-602 CRARGHQ
+602 
-609 PAGVHAARRRGG
+609 
-621 ARLQRGRHRQPGHRP
+621 
-636 GRLPVRQ
+636 
-643 LRAGPQ
+643 

>member
-70 VSETCAKQ
+70 VSENCAKQ

-157 KEKIKEEYSK
+157 KEQIKEEYSK

-237 YETAGGLGDIINKA
+237 YETAGGLGYIINKA

-476 KMAKITHDHNQVP
+476 KMAKISRNHQVICISHLS
-489 QAGLLP
+489 QIAAMADSHYLIKKTADENSTTTSIKKLTRQQSIEELVRINGGSGITEAGLI
-495 GALPHARFRLPGPR
+495 HATEMKDM
-509 ARHPVGDRPPHHAV
+509 ADRTKSN
-523 HRVLKIGRHHRAAP
+523 LF
-537 GAASCARC
+537 
-545 VGRPDLGRG
+545 
-554 NGAASGGHHRSRLQ
+554 
-568 ARAAGSRGRLGRG
+568 
-581 VLRRAHRGRPLQR
+581 
-594 HVRVRPAA
+594 
-602 CRARGHQ
+602 
-609 PAGVHAARRRGG
+609 
-621 ARLQRGRHRQPGHRP
+621 
-636 GRLPVRQ
+636 
-643 LRAGPQ
+643 

>member
-70 VSETCAKQ
+70 VSENCAKQ

-142 LDILDKFAKDSILEL
+142 LDILDKFARDYILEL
-157 KEKIKEEYSK
+157 KEQIKEEYSK

-343 EMESVKNQISELE
+343 EMENVKNQILELE

-476 KMAKITHDHNQVP
+476 KMAKISRNHQVICISHLS
-489 QAGLLP
+489 QIAAMADSHYLIKKTADENSTTTSIKKLTRQQSIEELVRINGGSGITEAGLI
-495 GALPHARFRLPGPR
+495 HATEMKDM
-509 ARHPVGDRPPHHAV
+509 ADRTKSN
-523 HRVLKIGRHHRAAP
+523 LF
-537 GAASCARC
+537 
-545 VGRPDLGRG
+545 
-554 NGAASGGHHRSRLQ
+554 
-568 ARAAGSRGRLGRG
+568 
-581 VLRRAHRGRPLQR
+581 
-594 HVRVRPAA
+594 
-602 CRARGHQ
+602 
-609 PAGVHAARRRGG
+609 
-621 ARLQRGRHRQPGHRP
+621 
-636 GRLPVRQ
+636 
-643 LRAGPQ
+643 